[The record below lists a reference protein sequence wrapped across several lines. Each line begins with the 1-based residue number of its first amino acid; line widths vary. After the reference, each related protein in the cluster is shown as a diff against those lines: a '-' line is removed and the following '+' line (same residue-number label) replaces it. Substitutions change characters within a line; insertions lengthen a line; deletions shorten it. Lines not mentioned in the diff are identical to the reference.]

1 MKEYSEILTFN
12 FRNKLFKLFIDKNGN
27 RFYMQTDSND
37 NLLYAN
43 IDDYVEIDNILSNP
57 YIPMIQPLVMDN
69 QYNSYDKNK
78 YEINNDY
85 NKNKY
90 HKKHNI
96 IPKVIISGVAVLL
109 TPTLLGFYIK
119 HNQDKYN
126 HVRLREREQTN
137 YEESI
142 STEITETSTYDPN
155 EFDTSA
161 AARRIPKNLDVDTFF
176 DNGSIYYIYDTSYFD
191 KTTYGNKPTLIEV
204 ESAINLNGKIPDSVK
219 PVIINYAEDLF
230 KTYPDI
236 DCRNFIENIRT
247 LDVEVC
253 SQSEIKKYTF
263 GDNALGCYI
272 RGDNKICVLDTA
284 DYKNDMWAKQTIYHE
299 LSHCFRNGDFNKNG
313 RSYVVRFSGLGL
325 SNDIVE
331 ESLNSLFAVSL
342 FGYEEKDIAYQLQS
356 NMTKIMVESMDN
368 YSIEDYANHSLSYY
382 AQKLDEFNG
391 DDNYATTMLALM
403 AFQYDDFHTDRIN
416 AAQSEYYPLYEYIS
430 NMYYKKYLN
439 KEMSYEEAKL
449 VADRLVEELMFD
461 VPEDYNIDVNYF
473 YTYFD
478 NYCNQIGIQ
487 TPTKKI

>member
-176 DNGSIYYIYDTSYFD
+176 DNGSIYYIYDFYFLL
-191 KTTYGNKPTLIEV
+191 K
-204 ESAINLNGKIPDSVK
+204 
-219 PVIINYAEDLF
+219 
-230 KTYPDI
+230 
-236 DCRNFIENIRT
+236 
-247 LDVEVC
+247 
-253 SQSEIKKYTF
+253 
-263 GDNALGCYI
+263 
-272 RGDNKICVLDTA
+272 
-284 DYKNDMWAKQTIYHE
+284 
-299 LSHCFRNGDFNKNG
+299 
-313 RSYVVRFSGLGL
+313 
-325 SNDIVE
+325 
-331 ESLNSLFAVSL
+331 
-342 FGYEEKDIAYQLQS
+342 
-356 NMTKIMVESMDN
+356 
-368 YSIEDYANHSLSYY
+368 
-382 AQKLDEFNG
+382 
-391 DDNYATTMLALM
+391 
-403 AFQYDDFHTDRIN
+403 
-416 AAQSEYYPLYEYIS
+416 
-430 NMYYKKYLN
+430 
-439 KEMSYEEAKL
+439 
-449 VADRLVEELMFD
+449 
-461 VPEDYNIDVNYF
+461 
-473 YTYFD
+473 
-478 NYCNQIGIQ
+478 
-487 TPTKKI
+487 